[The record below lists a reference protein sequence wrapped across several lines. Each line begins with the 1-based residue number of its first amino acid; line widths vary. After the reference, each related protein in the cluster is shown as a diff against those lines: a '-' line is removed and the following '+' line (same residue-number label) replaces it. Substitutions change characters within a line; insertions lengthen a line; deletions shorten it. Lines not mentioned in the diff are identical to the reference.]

1 MHCTK
6 CIRQETGIAVRQ
18 GEEVSGMRELIY
30 TANDEE
36 PKCGRCDNICESDEL
51 CVERCG
57 PEHCWGGYIRTV
69 NKQEGGAE

>member
-1 MHCTK
+1 MT
-6 CIRQETGIAVRQ
+6 
-18 GEEVSGMRELIY
+18 ELVY

-51 CVERCG
+51 CIKRCG

-69 NKQEGGAE
+69 NEEEGEHE

>member
-1 MHCTK
+1 MT
-6 CIRQETGIAVRQ
+6 
-18 GEEVSGMRELIY
+18 ELVY

-51 CVERCG
+51 CIKRCG

-69 NKQEGGAE
+69 NEQEGGEQDG

>member
-1 MHCTK
+1 MT
-6 CIRQETGIAVRQ
+6 ESV
-18 GEEVSGMRELIY
+18 Y

-51 CVERCG
+51 CIKRCG

-69 NKQEGGAE
+69 NEQEGGDDHGRISRRRRNVRDLCRNPS